1 MKFFSGN
8 TLYTLAIQKIFS
20 LLTCLAVLLS
30 CNNQNG
36 TKETVPPAKDSVN
49 VNVDIVTDS
58 TECKAVEDTTYR
70 ETLNDI
76 RFGGWTQKE
85 WADNEYIREVRRY
98 IDAYNKGEITDTYL
112 DEYKEYIQGKF
123 AIADIQ
129 PYIAGGALIYI
140 IFYDNLEKTFSSI
153 VYSSVNEET
162 RVISNYECKGLKL
175 EDYNLGF
182 SQEDIQ
188 QFLKEC
194 PEHKLW

>member
-1 MKFFSGN
+1 M
-8 TLYTLAIQKIFS
+8 
-20 LLTCLAVLLS
+20 S

-36 TKETVPPAKDSVN
+36 TKETVTPVKDSVS
-49 VNVDIVTDS
+49 VNVDVAADT
-58 TECKAVEDTTYR
+58 TECESAEDTTYR

-76 RFGGWTQKE
+76 RFEGWGKEE

-112 DEYKEYIQGKF
+112 DEQKKYIQGKF

-140 IFYDNLEKTFSSI
+140 IFFDNPEQTFSSH
-153 VYSSVNEET
+153 VYSDVDENT
-162 RVISNYECKGLKL
+162 KTVSNYDCRGLKNENVDL
-175 EDYNLGF
+175 KF
-182 SQEDIQ
+182 SQEDIL

-194 PEHKLW
+194 PEHRLW